1 MNFVKTEKRA
11 ICPTK
16 TLFTDACYDLYAL
29 NDCVIPT
36 VINNYSTVPTA
47 TKIDTGIALEIPEGY
62 AGFIH
67 DRSGMGFKMIKV
79 FGGVIDFGYTQS
91 ISVLLVN
98 YSPADYNV
106 RAGDRIAQ
114 IAIQKIENFEL
125 VEVESLSDSERGTNG
140 FGSSGV

>member
-1 MNFVKTEKRA
+1 MNFVKLDPRA
-11 ICPTK
+11 IPPK
-16 TLFTDACYDLYAL
+16 KNLSSDACYDLFAL
-29 NDCVIPT
+29 EDCIIPT
-36 VINNYSTVPTA
+36 VINNYSVVPTA
-47 TKIDTGIALEIPEGY
+47 TKIKTGIALDIPKGH

-79 FGGVIDFGYTQS
+79 FGGVIDVGYFGD

-98 YSPADYNV
+98 YSPSDYNV